1 MATGTT
7 AGGFTSNQVGGMF
20 AISAITSAF
29 TAYEAGKMREIAYNH
44 EAAMAEI
51 NAKQIG
57 IDAQFIM
64 ADKMDEL
71 RSTLALQ
78 NVIAAATGRAG
89 GSIENLAQTS
99 VGNLKR
105 EEERIRLTGKAKS
118 VATMMDAASSRAAG
132 KSAAA
137 MGLLSGVGE
146 LTGGAAQAAR
156 FIS

>member
-1 MATGTT
+1 MPEETT
-7 AGGFTSNQVGGMF
+7 SPMFSSNQVGGMF
-20 AISAITSAF
+20 AISAVTSAY

-64 ADKMDEL
+64 ADKMDQL

-78 NVIAAATGRAG
+78 NVVAAATGRAG
-89 GSIENLAQTS
+89 GSIQNLAQTS
-99 VGNLKR
+99 TSNLKR

-118 VATMMDAASSRAAG
+118 VATMMDAASARAAG
-132 KSAAA
+132 KSATS
-137 MGLLSGVGE
+137 MGLLSAVGE
-146 LTGGAAQAAR
+146 FTGGTAQASR